1 MVEFSTPIK
10 AKGIMAY
17 GNSRQ
22 VESTHYSDQLELLA
36 NDEYRTLWLQ
46 REEVEAHTE
55 QTEWLAR

>member
-1 MVEFSTPIK
+1 
-10 AKGIMAY
+10 MAY